1 MPPLAS
7 SRFDGVNGFPGV
19 TDLEDNEEAVE
30 SSSSSVSANSS
41 ASESASVSAPF
52 IRQCVCKGRKGSPE
66 SSIDWRDKKKKK
78 NKGLCLCVW
87 ECGDKAKYSQGWG
100 CGKDYT

>member
-66 SSIDWRDKKKKK
+66 SSIDWRDKKKVCVCVCGSVETKLSIARDGAVGKTIHEKK
-78 NKGLCLCVW
+78 H
-87 ECGDKAKYSQGWG
+87 
-100 CGKDYT
+100 